1 MDATELLKKVRRIE
15 IKSKALSNNVFAGEY
30 HSAFKG
36 RGMHFSEVREY
47 QTGDDIRDIDWNVT
61 ARFGRPYTKLFDE
74 ERELTAMLMVDVSRS
89 LDYGAYNGS
98 CRDVVTE
105 IAATLAFSAI
115 QNNDKIGVIFYTDK
129 IEKYIPPQ
137 KGRKHILYII
147 RELLELKPEG
157 RRTDLANALEFFV
170 STQKK
175 QCSMFVLSDFVGRVD
190 FEKPLMIAAKKHE
203 VAAIQ
208 VYDRFMVNM
217 PNIGLVKVADS
228 ETGDDMILDTSS
240 RRVREGHRRHWLE
253 HEQMLKDLFVNQKI
267 DYVSLTTEDNYVNG
281 LLKLFD
287 KRKR

>member
-115 QNNDKIGVIFYTDK
+115 QNNDKIGVIFYTDR

-208 VYDRFMVNM
+208 VYDRFMVDM

-240 RRVREGHRRHWLE
+240 RRVREAHRRHWLE
-253 HEQMLKDLFVNQKI
+253 HEQMLKDLFVNQKV

-287 KRKR
+287 KRKW

>member
-1 MDATELLKKVRRIE
+1 MDAAELLKKVRRIE

-115 QNNDKIGVIFYTDK
+115 QNNDKIGVIFYTDR

-157 RRTDLANALEFFV
+157 RQTDLANALEFFV

-175 QCSMFVLSDFVGRVD
+175 QCSMFILSDFVGRVD
-190 FEKPLMIAAKKHE
+190 FEKPLMIAARKHE

-228 ETGDDMILDTSS
+228 ETGDDMIFDTSS
-240 RRVREGHRRHWLE
+240 RRVREAHRRHWLE
-253 HEQMLKDLFVNQKI
+253 HEQILKNLFVNQKV

-281 LLKLFD
+281 LLKLFN
-287 KRKR
+287 KRQR

>member
-1 MDATELLKKVRRIE
+1 MLKKVRRIE

-115 QNNDKIGVIFYTDK
+115 QNNDKIGVIFYTDR

-208 VYDRFMVNM
+208 VYDRFMVDM

-240 RRVREGHRRHWLE
+240 CRVREAHRRHWLE

>member
-1 MDATELLKKVRRIE
+1 MLKKVRRIE

-115 QNNDKIGVIFYTDK
+115 QNNDKIGVIFYTDR

-208 VYDRFMVNM
+208 VYDRFMVDM

-240 RRVREGHRRHWLE
+240 RRVREAHRRHWLE
-253 HEQMLKDLFVNQKI
+253 HEQMLKNLFVNQKV

-281 LLKLFD
+281 LLNLFD

>member
-115 QNNDKIGVIFYTDK
+115 QNNDKIGVIFYTDR

-208 VYDRFMVNM
+208 VYDRFMVDM

-240 RRVREGHRRHWLE
+240 CRVREAHRRHWLE

>member
-1 MDATELLKKVRRIE
+1 MLKKVRRIE

-115 QNNDKIGVIFYTDK
+115 QNNDKIGVIFYTDR

-175 QCSMFVLSDFVGRVD
+175 QCSMFILSDFVGRVD

-240 RRVREGHRRHWLE
+240 RRVREAHRRHWLE
-253 HEQMLKDLFVNQKI
+253 HEQMLKDLFVNQKV